1 MNRLQKLSDSQ
12 FGIYA
17 TTTTIAMGLLAYLVL
32 QFADYV
38 DDLTVPCQHGTDI
51 VDGECSCV
59 DTPFTGP
66 YCDVSKCENGIV
78 TDVAVTTPFV
88 KTAFGCRCSDGWF
101 GFLCDVC
108 NMQQTNPAQCDRQN
122 ACKDAPVNTSKY
134 FGDRCGSYCSATL
147 TRTTHFLST
156 NADNME
162 YTRMANIGATLTH
175 CSGHG
180 TCTDTG
186 CVCDEDWFPA
196 VDGVSDCEATC
207 PTVNGTTC
215 NKPNG
220 QCVQEN
226 GRTFCRCQ
234 PGYVGAACQYRCRN

>member
-1 MNRLQKLSDSQ
+1 
-12 FGIYA
+12 
-17 TTTTIAMGLLAYLVL
+17 MGLLAYLVL

-59 DTPFTGP
+59 DTPFAGS
-66 YCDVSKCENGIV
+66 YCEISRCENGIV

-88 KTAFGCRCSDGWF
+88 KSAFGCRCNDGWF

-108 NMQQTNPAQCDRQN
+108 NMEQDSPSKCDRQR
-122 ACKDAPVNTSKY
+122 ACKAAPVNTSRY

-147 TRTTHFLST
+147 TRETHFLST

-162 YTRMANIGATLTH
+162 YTAMANIGATLTH

-180 TCTDTG
+180 TCTDNG
-186 CVCDEDWFPA
+186 CACDEDWFPA
-196 VDGVSDCEATC
+196 VDGVSDCGSRARVSTGPRATN
-207 PTVNGTTC
+207 PTAYAC
-215 NKPNG
+215 K
-220 QCVQEN
+220 
-226 GRTFCRCQ
+226 R
-234 PGYVGAACQYRCRN
+234 VGAPSAGAVRGT